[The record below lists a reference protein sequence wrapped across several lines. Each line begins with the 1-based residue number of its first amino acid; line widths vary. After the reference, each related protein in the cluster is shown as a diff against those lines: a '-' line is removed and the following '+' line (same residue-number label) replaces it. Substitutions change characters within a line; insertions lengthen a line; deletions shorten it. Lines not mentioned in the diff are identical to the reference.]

1 MIITLLILALLLGL
15 FIWDKFSPDSV
26 VLVAIILLVA
36 LGVLTPN
43 EAFQGFGSDFI
54 IMLSAIFIISAVLQY
69 NGVMDFFARKFI
81 GIKVTSYPII
91 ILLLMIPVGLLS
103 SLMNNT
109 TLTTIMLLPVLQFA
123 KEKNIAPSKLLMPLA
138 FASLLGGT
146 CSLIGTSTNV
156 VGSNFLTQNGYA
168 AIGFFEFF
176 PIGIVLLV
184 FCSLIMAIGGK
195 YFLPERKSEIAE
207 TKSEVAINHQYF
219 SSFHFSAFESDEI
232 IMLKEFCKANNIN
245 INYTTN
251 LQTEK
256 QSDILSKVEQIIFIK
271 ADKNGILS
279 FIKKF
284 NKKILSI
291 SELKE
296 QDNIFEL
303 LVLPNSFAVNTT
315 IKDIA
320 FKNKTGLE
328 VISIYRKNHPF
339 ADRVKRT
346 IIFPGDIL
354 VCKGTDEEITQI
366 QTENDFVV
374 LNQLDKAPK
383 NPPDLK
389 KGFISLAIFGVA
401 ILLGTFKVLPISI
414 AFLTSLLFILSF
426 NVLPAEKIYSSI
438 NWRLII
444 VIGGMSAFG
453 VALDKTGANLFLSN
467 HLSTLLV
474 GFSPS
479 IVLLILMVVTVL
491 LTQPMSN
498 AAAALVTLPIAIQ
511 TAKNFN
517 SDPRAFAIA
526 IIISAS
532 ISMIT
537 PFEPAS
543 LLVLNPGRYKVNDFF
558 AIGGL
563 LTLACLIITL
573 LMVGLIYK
581 I

>member
-1 MIITLLILALLLGL
+1 MLTTLLILALLLGL
-15 FIWDKFSPDSV
+15 FVWDRFSPDSV

-69 NGVMDFFARKFI
+69 NGVMDFFAQKFI
-81 GIKVTSYPII
+81 SINVKSYPII
-91 ILLLMIPVGLLS
+91 VLLLMIPVGLLS

-109 TLTTIMLLPVLQFA
+109 TLTAIMLLPVLQFA
-123 KEKNIAPSKLLMPLA
+123 KEKQIAPSKLLMPLA

-156 VGSNFLTQNGYA
+156 VGSNFLSLNGYDP
-168 AIGFFEFF
+168 IVFFEFF
-176 PIGIVLLV
+176 PIGIVLLL
-184 FCSLIMAIGGK
+184 FCSLIMALGGK
-195 YFLPERKSEIAE
+195 YFLPDRKSENEEI
-207 TKSEVAINHQYF
+207 KSDVKVNHQFF
-219 SSFHFSAFESDEI
+219 SSFHLSALAKEEVNE
-232 IMLKEFCKANNIN
+232 LKEFCTASAIKIDH
-245 INYTTN
+245 TTN
-251 LQTEK
+251 LRNIRLT
-256 QSDILSKVEQIIFIK
+256 DIAINSEQIIYIN
-271 ADKNGILS
+271 ANKNSILA

-284 NKKILSI
+284 NDKILSI

-296 QDNIFEL
+296 KDNIFEL
-303 LVLPNSFAVNTT
+303 LVLPNSFAVNTSL
-315 IKDIA
+315 KDID

-328 VISIYRKNHPF
+328 VISIYRKNHLF
-339 ADRVKRT
+339 ENRLKRT
-346 IIFPGDIL
+346 VIFSGDIL
-354 VCKGTDEEITQI
+354 VCKGSDEEVTQI

-374 LNQLDKAPK
+374 LNQINTKHK
-383 NPPDLK
+383 NLPDLK

-401 ILLGTFKVLPISI
+401 ILLGTFKILPISI

-453 VALDKTGANLFLSN
+453 AALEKTGANLFLSN
-467 HLSTLLV
+467 HLTSLLV
-474 GFSPS
+474 GYSPS
-479 IVLLILMVVTVL
+479 IVLLILMLVTVL

-517 SDPRAFAIA
+517 SEPRAFAIA

-543 LLVLNPGRYKVNDFF
+543 LLVLNPGRYKVKDFF

-563 LTLACLIITL
+563 LTLICLLIVLFMID
-573 LMVGLIYK
+573 LIYK
-581 I
+581 L